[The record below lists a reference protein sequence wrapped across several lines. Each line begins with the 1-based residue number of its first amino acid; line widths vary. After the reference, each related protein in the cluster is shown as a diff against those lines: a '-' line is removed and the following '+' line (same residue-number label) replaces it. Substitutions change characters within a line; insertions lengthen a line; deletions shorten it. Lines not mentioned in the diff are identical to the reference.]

1 VSYYYTHFGDTQP
14 NSDLSNANLS
24 TIYDPEDEIQTVQ
37 AALALFQ
44 AIGGNVVDG
53 WGSGRTPGNP
63 PEVTRKG
70 VLVADTRDGLHAV
83 YYPLRTLVRQ
93 RSRLWRRRDSEVYS
107 MGLDHWAIARCVSVS
122 EGTVRR
128 AGNAYH
134 LPVSVKFQL
143 ISPCWYSTVLH
154 GVEANKWADA
164 PTEFDEFTLDG
175 GELEGAGDS
184 VVVTNGG
191 SIPCT
196 DAIISVTAA
205 AGSPVTA
212 ITLSANVC
220 QITWTGTL
228 SENKT
233 LIINCGAKSVLNNYN
248 PAYSGLSFGVQH
260 HTHEW
265 FILEPGVNTITA
277 TATTGGT
284 NPVITFSF
292 SEPWE

>member
-1 VSYYYTHFGDTQP
+1 MSYYYTHFGDTAP
-14 NSDLSNANLS
+14 SSDLSNANLA
-24 TIYDPEDEIQTVQ
+24 TIYDPEDEIPTAE
-37 AALALFQ
+37 AAVALFQ
-44 AIGGNVVDG
+44 ALGGVLVDG
-53 WGSGRTPGNP
+53 YGTGRTPSNP
-63 PEVTRKG
+63 PEVSRKG
-70 VLVADTRDGLHAV
+70 VLVASTRDALHAA
-83 YYPLRTLVRQ
+83 YYPIRTLVRQ

-134 LPVSVKFQL
+134 LPVSIKFQL

-154 GVEANKWADA
+154 GVEVNEWADV

-175 GELEGAGDS
+175 GKLERAGDS

-228 SENKT
+228 EANKT

-248 PAYSGLSFGVQH
+248 PAYSGLSFGIQH

-284 NPVITFSF
+284 NPDIRFSF